1 MIRFVS
7 TFIFALFLTGFFIA
21 QEPIFNILEK
31 QENSLIVEFTLPD
44 YQLFD
49 YKTIDGVMHQKL
61 LSREAVPILKKGHPE
76 VLKFSTN
83 IQMPNKGVSSIDVL
97 STSNS
102 TKSNIN
108 LIPSKGNLYRNINPA
123 DIPFEKADVYNQNKY
138 FPGSLTIGSTPYIQR
153 DVRGQ
158 TITVFPFQFNPIL
171 GDLTIS
177 NKLVFKINFDT
188 KITGENEME
197 ESRKSAYNPHLEVS
211 YKRRYLNYEPK
222 RYTSLGEEGTM
233 LIITSSDYISNLSSY
248 IEWKRQAGFEVEMV
262 DIATIGNNQNNIY
275 NFVKNYYQ
283 QNPDFLYLLLV
294 GDHQKIN
301 AYHCGTTGGWM
312 SEIKWSDAM
321 YGLISNSI
329 DWYPD
334 IYVGRLSPTNLSTLD
349 IMINRN
355 LEYDMNPE
363 ISDYYKRAIG
373 LGSNEG
379 AGYGDDGEADWQHLR
394 NIRTDLLNFGYTE
407 VFEFYDGTHG
417 GEDAN
422 GNPNSNMVSNAVN
435 AGVGLFNYTG
445 HGDQNTCITGNFNS
459 THINNASNNGKY
471 PFVIS
476 VACNNGT
483 FTTGTCISETWQR
496 ASNLGTPTGAIASA
510 GSSILMSWAPPMATQ
525 DEIVDILVESYANN
539 QMRTLGGLFYSGQM
553 KMLDDY
559 SNSDG
564 KEVIETWVFFGD
576 PSTMIRSDIPQNLDV
591 SHLTEEFVGI
601 NSLNVNSNTEDAVVT
616 LKLND
621 SIIAKSVIQNGQA
634 LLQFNSI
641 DTPDTLE
648 VALSAYNK
656 IPYFGQF
663 IVKKLVVLDP
673 YGNAD
678 ELLIGPNPVDEN
690 GRLHLIFELESDQ
703 EVNISIYNNL
713 GQLVFENNQEMIEG
727 FYGPNYTD
735 ISIDLNKIGVNTGQY
750 IISAKFNG
758 QTFSKPFFV
767 Q

>member
-1 MIRFVS
+1 MFKYATTFFFTLFLINFVS
-7 TFIFALFLTGFFIA
+7 A
-21 QEPIFNILEK
+21 QKPIFNVLEK
-31 QENSLIVEFTLPD
+31 QEDALIVEFTLPA
-44 YQLFD
+44 YQLLD
-49 YKTIDGVMHQKL
+49 YKIVNGEMHQKIMA
-61 LSREAVPILKKGHPE
+61 REAVATLKKGFPE

-83 IQMPNKGVSSIDVL
+83 IQMPSKGVSSIDIL
-97 STSNS
+97 SNS
-102 TKSNIN
+102 NVVKSNIN
-108 LIPSKGNLYRNINPA
+108 LIPSKGNLYRNINPD
-123 DIPFEKADVYNQNKY
+123 DIPFEKAEVYNQNKLY
-138 FPGSLTIGSTPYIQR
+138 PGSLAIGNTPYIQR

-158 TITVFPFQFNPIL
+158 TITIFPFQYNPVL
-171 GDLTIS
+171 NDLIIS
-177 NKLVFKINFDT
+177 NKVVFKINFDT

-197 ESRKSAYNPHLEVS
+197 VSRKSVYNSHLEES
-211 YKRRYLNYEPK
+211 YIRRYLNYEPK
-222 RYTSLGEEGTM
+222 RYTSLGEEGTL
-233 LIITSSDYISNLSSY
+233 LIISSSDYMSNLSSY
-248 IEWKRQAGFEVEMV
+248 IEWKRQAGFEVEVV
-262 DIATIGNNQNNIY
+262 DIATIGNNQNSIY
-275 NFVKNYYQ
+275 NYVKDYYQ

-301 AYHCGTTGGWM
+301 AYNCGSTGGWM
-312 SEIKWSDAM
+312 SEIKWSDAK
-321 YGLISNSI
+321 YGLISNST

-334 IYVGRLSPTNLSTLD
+334 IYVGRLSPTNLSTLNV
-349 IMINRN
+349 MINRN

-407 VFEFYDGTHG
+407 VYEFYDGTHG

-445 HGDQNTCITGNFNS
+445 HGDQNTCITGNYNS
-459 THINNASNNGKY
+459 THINNSSNNGKY

-483 FTTGTCISETWQR
+483 FTSGTCISETWQR

-525 DEIVDILVESYANN
+525 DEIVDILVESYTNN

-559 SNSDG
+559 SGSSG
-564 KEVIETWVFFGD
+564 REVIETWVFFGD

-601 NSLNVNSNTEDAVVT
+601 NSLTVNSNTEDAVVT

-634 LLQFNSI
+634 LLQFSSI
-641 DTPDTLE
+641 DIPDTLE
-648 VALSAYNK
+648 VALNAYNK
-656 IPYFGQF
+656 VPYFGQF
-663 IVKKLVVLDP
+663 IVKSIPVP
-673 YGNAD
+673 YGNAED
-678 ELLIGPNPVDEN
+678 LLIGPNPVDEN
-690 GRLHLIFELESDQ
+690 GMLHLMFELETDQ
-703 EVNISIYNNL
+703 EVNISIYNNI
-713 GQLVFENNQEMIEG
+713 GQLVFENKQTMNEG

-735 ISIDLNKIGVNTGQY
+735 ISIDLNKLSVNTGQY
-750 IISAKFNG
+750 IINAKFNG
-758 QTFSKPFFV
+758 KTFSKPFFV